1 MVSYS
6 KGGLEKMSEWKLN
19 GKPALV
25 ILHMQEGIVGSLLPE
40 ERARE
45 VKESDHTPHQQALL
59 KAFRAKNLPV
69 IYVNVDNPINPP
81 EVYPAYGVMFQNLSK
96 QAEIK
101 RSGDDNLKRL
111 DVIPELTP
119 LPGEP
124 VLFNWLLGAFTH
136 SGLEETLKAR
146 GVNTIVFFGGALHI
160 AVFNAT
166 VQAVDLS
173 YSVIVPQDACI
184 PTLSATRTPET
195 MKIRE
200 AFLEMFS
207 RYALVTT
214 ADDVIVHLG

>member
-1 MVSYS
+1 MN
-6 KGGLEKMSEWKLN
+6 EWKLK

-45 VKESDHTPHQQALL
+45 VRESDHTPHQQALL
-59 KAFRAKNLPV
+59 KAFRARKLPV
-69 IYVNVDNPINPP
+69 IFVNVDVPINPP
-81 EVYPAYGVMFQNLSK
+81 DIFPAYGTMFDYLSK
-96 QAEIK
+96 QAETR

-111 DVIPELTP
+111 DVIPELAL

-124 VLFNWLLGAFTH
+124 VLFNWFLGAFAH
-136 SGLEETLKAR
+136 SGLEEVLKER
-146 GVNTIVFFGGALHI
+146 GVDTIVFFGGALHI

-166 VQAVDLS
+166 LQAVDLS

-184 PTLSATRTPET
+184 PTLSANRTPEM
-195 MKIRE
+195 MKLRE
-200 AFLEMFS
+200 AFLEMLS

-214 ADDVIVHLG
+214 ADDVIAHLG